1 LKIWKIKGLIAY
13 AWDERNM
20 KLKTTIRVISL
31 YIATLATASAVT
43 LQEAVDVTIKT
54 NPDVLAASN
63 ERNAVSKEILQA
75 RAGYLPT
82 VDLAL
87 GTGSEWTDNTT
98 TRAVS
103 HKNVKLSRDEASLN
117 LRQML
122 FDGMQ
127 TKNEVLRHTART
139 NSRAY
144 GVFGAAENTGLEA
157 VDAYLEVLRR
167 QKLVELTTTN
177 LEAHERTHDQ
187 IKLRSERGV
196 GRKADMDQSQGRV
209 ALARANQISEQSN
222 LRDAETTYLR
232 VVGQAA
238 DSLSD
243 PASPKSLLPNT
254 LDEAISLGIDNHP
267 TLKSA
272 NADVDSANAQHD
284 TALAVFYPR
293 VDFELGTTANNDLD
307 GVEGHNNDVTAM
319 VRLRYNLLNGGKDK
333 ARREETAYLINQAEE
348 IRNNTYRQVE
358 QSVRLSW
365 NALETVVNQMSFF
378 QLHVDSSERSRDA
391 YQQQFSLGQRTL
403 LDLLDSENEVFVAR
417 QALVNAQYDEM
428 FALYRVLNSTGS
440 LLQSLQVVLPE
451 SSATIANN

>member
-1 LKIWKIKGLIAY
+1 
-13 AWDERNM
+13 M
-20 KLKTTIRVISL
+20 ISL
-31 YIATLATASAVT
+31 CMITSASASAAT

-63 ERNAVSKEILQA
+63 ERNAVSKEVLQA

-82 VDLAL
+82 IDLAV
-87 GTGSEWTDNTT
+87 GTGYESTDSPS
-98 TRAVS
+98 TRTATS
-103 HKNVKLSRDEASLN
+103 HKNVHMNRDEASLN

-157 VDAYLEVLRR
+157 VDAYLNVLRR
-167 QKLVELTTTN
+167 QRLVELATTN

-187 IKLRSERGV
+187 IKLRSDRGV

-209 ALARANQISEQSN
+209 ALAKANQIAEQSN
-222 LRDAETTYLR
+222 LRDAETSFLR
-232 VVGQAA
+232 VVGIASE
-238 DSLSD
+238 DLSD
-243 PASPKSLLPNT
+243 PESPENLLPKT
-254 LDEAISLGIDNHP
+254 LDDAISLAISNHP

-272 NADVDSANAQHD
+272 NADIDSANSQHD

-307 GVEGHNNDVTAM
+307 GVDGHNNDVTAM
-319 VRLRYNLLNGGKDK
+319 FRLRYNLLNGGKDK
-333 ARREETAYLINQAEE
+333 ARREETAHLIDQATE
-348 IRNNTYRQVE
+348 IRNNTHRQVE

-365 NALETVVNQMSFF
+365 NAMETVNNQMTYF
-378 QLHVDSSERSRDA
+378 QLHVDSSENSRNA

-403 LDLLDSENEVFVAR
+403 LDLLDSENEVFIAR
-417 QALVNAQYDEM
+417 QSLVNAQYDQL
-428 FALYRVLNSTGS
+428 FAYYRVLNSTGG
-440 LLQSLQVVLPE
+440 LLESLQVALPE
-451 SSATIANN
+451 TTATLNNQ